1 MQETLLITTA
11 CMGEK
16 YVRSVLAG
24 RGQAPTLIKLLRSKK
39 RHMLENEYQVGE
51 RLE

>member
-1 MQETLLITTA
+1 MQETLITTA

-16 YVRSVLAG
+16 YVRSV
-24 RGQAPTLIKLLRSKK
+24 QAPTLIKLLRSKK